1 MNNETDELSPEE
13 RRAFSG
19 LTKQKTPPGFLE
31 DRIVAQLKATNV
43 IRAGKSGWLPSYSG
57 VGVAVALSLA
67 IFVAGALVGRGIS
80 TAPKRPDLPGYMLI
94 VRTSSPNAEART
106 PAEEL
111 QRVKEYSAWARD
123 LSQRG
128 LLIGGE
134 KLKDEGRLLT
144 QANEN
149 ATVAETP
156 SKPAEGSIAGYF
168 LLPSSDYEQA
178 VTIAKTCPHLKH
190 GGTVEL
196 RQIER
201 F

>member
-1 MNNETDELSPEE
+1 MNNESDELSPEE

-19 LTKQKTPPGFLE
+19 LTKEKMPPGFLE
-31 DRIVAQLKATNV
+31 DRIVTQLKAANV
-43 IRAGKSGWLPSYSG
+43 IRAGKPGWLPSYPV
-57 VGVAVALSLA
+57 VGISFALSLA
-67 IFVAGALVGRGIS
+67 IFVVGALVGRGIS
-80 TAPKRPDLPGYMLI
+80 TTPKQPDLPGYMLI
-94 VRTSSPNAEART
+94 VRRSSAESEAGT

-123 LSQRG
+123 LGRRG

-144 QANEN
+144 QANGN
-149 ATVAETP
+149 ATVATP

-168 LLPSSDYEQA
+168 LLPPGDYEQA
-178 VTIAKTCPHLKH
+178 LTIAKTCPHLKH